1 MASILSL
8 SMAQKPINPADPEL
22 NFPKLLNREIS
33 VGSREFDPLIRDPK
47 SLGSV
52 APAQHGRRAYK
63 ALLGAAFRI
72 RLAKR
77 SPAVSASGSGSLR

>member
-8 SMAQKPINPADPEL
+8 SMAQKPSNPADPEL

-33 VGSREFDPLIRDPK
+33 VGSREFDPLIREPK

-52 APAQHGRRAYK
+52 ALAKHGRRVTK
-63 ALLGAAFRI
+63 APLGAAFR
-72 RLAKR
+72 
-77 SPAVSASGSGSLR
+77 VFG